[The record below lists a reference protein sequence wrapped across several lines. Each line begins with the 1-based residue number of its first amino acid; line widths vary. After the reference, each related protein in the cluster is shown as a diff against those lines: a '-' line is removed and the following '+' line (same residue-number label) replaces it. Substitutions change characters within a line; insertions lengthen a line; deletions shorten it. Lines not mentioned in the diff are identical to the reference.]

1 MTYILSNYCKL
12 LEIRIDYLF
21 RPRND
26 YHILL
31 KKKVSSQKLAH
42 N

>member
-21 RPRND
+21 RVRNG
-26 YHILL
+26 YNILL
-31 KKKVSSQKLAH
+31 GKIKRYS
-42 N
+42 